1 MDQAFSFIDHQICFA
16 VKSNSNLAVLNV
28 LAKLGSG
35 FDIVTGGE
43 LARVLAA
50 GGDATKIVF
59 SGLGKQ
65 EADIQKAL
73 EVGIACFNV
82 ESHAELDRIQKV
94 AADSVFE
101 TYQYAAS
108 LPNLDVIG
116 IDCHIG
122 SQLTETQPF
131 VDALDR
137 VIMMIAKL
145 KELGIQLKHIDI
157 GGGLGVTYK
166 DETPPSVA
174 EYANAMR
181 PALEKLGLKVY
192 MEPGRSIS
200 ANAGVLVTKVDLLK
214 PTNYRNFAIIDAAMN
229 DLIRP
234 SLYQA
239 WMDIQ
244 PVISRIDFEAK
255 TWDIVGA
262 ICETGDFLGKERE
275 LAIQENDNLAV
286 LGAAVVVLLK
296 SWSMLTNQFTKMHGL
311 GNDFMV
317 VDLISQRA
325 FFDAMTIRRL
335 ADRHF
340 GIGFDQLLIVEPPD
354 FPNVDFKYRIFNA
367 DGSEVE
373 QCGNGVRCFARFV
386 YERQLT
392 NKKRFKVQTC
402 AGIVEPELGENG
414 WVRVNMGYPKFLP
427 NEIPFLA
434 EEPDA
439 LYDIALQD
447 NELLTIDVVNMG
459 NPHAVTIVPDVL
471 TADVAK
477 IGPQVEAHARFPQR
491 VNAGFMQIVDEK
503 HARLRVFERGVGETM
518 ACGTGACA
526 AAVSGMRRGL
536 LANNVEI
543 ELAGGK
549 LQIEWKE
556 GDVVWMTGPTAT
568 IVLIG
573 MANPQSKQAFHMKMV
588 EHILEFIWPGLSI
601 TNWKVS
607 FTKKK
612 VPMN

>member
-1 MDQAFSFIDHQICFA
+1 MSFSRIHGVLHAEQCSLDQLAQQYGTPLYVYSKATFEKHYLDMDQAFSFIDHQICFA

-94 AADSVFE
+94 AAGLGKKAPISLRVNPDVDAKTHPYISTGLKENKFGIPSDSVFE

-244 PVISRIDFEAK
+244 AVVLRIDVEAK

-286 LGAAVVVLLK
+286 LGAGAYGFVMSSNYNSRGRAAEVMVDADQSYVIRKRETIESLWENESLL
-296 SWSMLTNQFTKMHGL
+296 
-311 GNDFMV
+311 
-317 VDLISQRA
+317 
-325 FFDAMTIRRL
+325 
-335 ADRHF
+335 
-340 GIGFDQLLIVEPPD
+340 P
-354 FPNVDFKYRIFNA
+354 
-367 DGSEVE
+367 
-373 QCGNGVRCFARFV
+373 
-386 YERQLT
+386 
-392 NKKRFKVQTC
+392 
-402 AGIVEPELGENG
+402 
-414 WVRVNMGYPKFLP
+414 
-427 NEIPFLA
+427 
-434 EEPDA
+434 
-439 LYDIALQD
+439 
-447 NELLTIDVVNMG
+447 
-459 NPHAVTIVPDVL
+459 
-471 TADVAK
+471 
-477 IGPQVEAHARFPQR
+477 
-491 VNAGFMQIVDEK
+491 
-503 HARLRVFERGVGETM
+503 
-518 ACGTGACA
+518 
-526 AAVSGMRRGL
+526 
-536 LANNVEI
+536 
-543 ELAGGK
+543 
-549 LQIEWKE
+549 
-556 GDVVWMTGPTAT
+556 
-568 IVLIG
+568 
-573 MANPQSKQAFHMKMV
+573 
-588 EHILEFIWPGLSI
+588 
-601 TNWKVS
+601 
-607 FTKKK
+607 
-612 VPMN
+612 